1 MSRPGIFG
9 VGLAQVE
16 GPLSLDGDFR
26 GTFGR
31 TFEGPLGRCS
41 GEAPPGNIRGT
52 SGDDPLLET
61 CLLVVFWCWPDPDP
75 LFETS
80 FLRTFDCLPNPP
92 FQVGMVFRWFCGPP
106 FAAVQERV
114 TQITVVSGVWGRS
127 GEDDPGLSSLNRNLD
142 ETRVLY
148 AGIGMALFLD
158 LILSRCSWVGLAP
171 KEFMKNT
178 TFHFSQILKKIDPIL
193 SPMPKCT
200 TINLG
205 IATALF
211 FRCHFVSGFMGLIH
225 TRKYTTFH
233 LFTNS

>member
-1 MSRPGIFG
+1 M
-9 VGLAQVE
+9 E
-16 GPLSLDGDFR
+16 
-26 GTFGR
+26 TFGGLLGGLSR
-31 TFEGPLGRCS
+31 DPLADVRGR
-41 GEAPPGNIRGT
+41 R
-52 SGDDPLLET
+52 LLET
-61 CLLVVFWCWPDPDP
+61 FDRLLVMTPFSRPASWKHSIDFWCWPDPDP

-80 FLRTFDCLPNPP
+80 FLRTFDCLPKPP

-106 FAAVQERV
+106 FAAVQERM
-114 TQITVVSGVWGRS
+114 TQITVVSRVWGRS